1 MARSAIGAFA
11 GAILAGG
18 ASHRMGTDKA
28 FIEVDGTT
36 MLQRAAEALCD
47 AGATTVTVIGGD
59 EHKII
64 ALGLRYLAD
73 AWPAQGPLGGI
84 ITALRHARTNTVAVL
99 SCDLT
104 QPNAAAIRALRQ
116 TLGSKDIAVPVVNG
130 QREWLHAVWHQRSLP
145 ALERAFAHGERAPK
159 RAVQGVQVIDYEPS
173 DPTWFNDAD
182 YPHQLPKTPPSQLA
196 PSTVNIRHA

>member
-11 GAILAGG
+11 GAVLAGG
-18 ASHRMGTDKA
+18 ASQRMGTDKA

-36 MLQRAAEALCD
+36 MLQRATDALRD